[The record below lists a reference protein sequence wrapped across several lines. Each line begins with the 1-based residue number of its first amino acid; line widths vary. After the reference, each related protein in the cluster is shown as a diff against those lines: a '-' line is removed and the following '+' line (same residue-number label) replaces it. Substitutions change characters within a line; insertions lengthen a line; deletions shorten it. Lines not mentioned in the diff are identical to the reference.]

1 MIKILYAVI
10 DDHKKESFEDDLVYA
25 RGEYEIMLFETRT
38 WIEISG
44 EMREYPECTC
54 ILYQPGQ
61 RVHYRSAGGEL
72 VYSWIRFNCVEELYQ
87 KGFLPFG
94 VPVSCPDLSWYK
106 IYWQAVANEN
116 FWQHRSSQYV
126 IERLMHIIFHRLHEY
141 AFQEEDSGYQ
151 ESFLSLREQIYQHPE
166 RQWTLEEMAQ
176 YVKLGTRSLQKFYK
190 NFFGITCINEVI
202 LSRTNRAKLLLQKK
216 KKSISEISQQCGYN
230 NWEHFSRQF
239 KSREGMTPTQYRKE
253 HAGDGRA
260 GKERIG
266 DS

>member
-1 MIKILYAVI
+1 MIKILYAVME
-10 DDHKKESFEDDLVYA
+10 DHKKESFEDDLVYA

-38 WIEISG
+38 WIEVGG
-44 EMREYPECTC
+44 EMREYPESTC

-61 RVHYRSAGGEL
+61 RVHYRSAGGDL
-72 VYSWIRFNCVEELYQ
+72 VYNWIRFNCDEELYQ

-116 FWQHRSSQYV
+116 FWEHRSSQYV
-126 IERLMHIIFHRLHEY
+126 VERLMHIIFHRLHDY

-202 LSRTNRAKLLLQKK
+202 LSRTNRAKLLLLRTS
-216 KKSISEISQQCGYN
+216 KSISEISQQCGYN

-253 HAGDGRA
+253 HGGDVKAVKGTPL
-260 GKERIG
+260 
-266 DS
+266 